1 MGVRSAHVRLSCGSQ
16 SRSLHKAM
24 PPGMLVELVTSGID
38 VSKVGKDIEAIE
50 DTDQIGAA

>member
-1 MGVRSAHVRLSCGSQ
+1 
-16 SRSLHKAM
+16 M

-50 DTDQIGAA
+50 DTGQIGAA